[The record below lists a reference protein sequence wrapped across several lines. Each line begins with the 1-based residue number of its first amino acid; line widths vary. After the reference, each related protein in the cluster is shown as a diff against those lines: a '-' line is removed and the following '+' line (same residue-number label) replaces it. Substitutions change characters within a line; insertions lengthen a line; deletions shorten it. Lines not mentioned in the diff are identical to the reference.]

1 MGDSGS
7 GDSSNADDTGSGD
20 DSGVADCD
28 EGVEAKVLRLR
39 PGEYSFPTT
48 VSLADACLAMYSTG
62 EGEVVIS
69 AEAEERFFAVGSG
82 GRLHLKARASP
93 ALTTA
98 SLFHELLPCLT
109 LSPSA
114 LGCLSWLWRLP
125 APPAFPLSSI
135 STSHSPVTAPPHCRG
150 PNAARGPSDQR
161 HHRRRRALAGTGR
174 QRLARG
180 RDPVRLLRDRGGW
193 SHLRGWRDVAAAGRE
208 CIALLLVRLWRRN
221 LFEELA
227 TRGAG
232 QRGLRLQCAR
242 RRRHRRGGP
251 GRGQPRRDPR
261 AHRNHPVPR
270 HRKRR

>member
-1 MGDSGS
+1 MRATRGCRGAHIDKSAAAVGMT
-7 GDSSNADDTGSGD
+7 DAKAT
-20 DSGVADCD
+20 
-28 EGVEAKVLRLR
+28 GVEAKVLRLR

-125 APPAFPLSSI
+125 APPAWP
-135 STSHSPVTAPPHCRG
+135 
-150 PNAARGPSDQR
+150 
-161 HHRRRRALAGTGR
+161 AL
-174 QRLARG
+174 
-180 RDPVRLLRDRGGW
+180 
-193 SHLRGWRDVAAAGRE
+193 
-208 CIALLLVRLWRRN
+208 C
-221 LFEELA
+221 
-227 TRGAG
+227 
-232 QRGLRLQCAR
+232 
-242 RRRHRRGGP
+242 
-251 GRGQPRRDPR
+251 
-261 AHRNHPVPR
+261 
-270 HRKRR
+270 